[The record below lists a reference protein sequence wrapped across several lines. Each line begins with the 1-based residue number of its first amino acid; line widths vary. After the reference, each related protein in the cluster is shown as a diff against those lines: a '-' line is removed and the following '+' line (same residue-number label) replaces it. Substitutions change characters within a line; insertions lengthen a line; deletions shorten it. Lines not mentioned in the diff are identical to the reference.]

1 MFYLVKCYKNT
12 SFVGVIAASGHMVK
26 FILGSIMSNTTLNL
40 VAILKTAKPCK
51 NFSYKFLISKLL
63 ANSFDASI
71 GPLNRLFFAYSTFWW
86 DDE

>member
-63 ANSFDASI
+63 ANSFEFDASI
-71 GPLNRLFFAYSTFWW
+71 GPLNGLFFAYSTF
-86 DDE
+86 